1 MYLGRIRV
9 GVHIR
14 FENPESLHD
23 SPCIEAPWLAISPSP
38 ELLLGCTVHLRN
50 EYMSRDIAKRF
61 ANLNGQVVPVGDA
74 GSGVSSQ
81 EIVAVAGENVV
92 NLRVES
98 YGCDKKINTIYN
110 LPFFRLVF
118 K

>member
-23 SPCIEAPWLAISPSP
+23 SPCIEAPWLPISPSP

-50 EYMSRDIAKRF
+50 EYMQFLSRDIAKRF

-74 GSGVSSQ
+74 GSSVSSQ

-98 YGCDKKINTIYN
+98 YGCDEIC
-110 LPFFRLVF
+110 P
-118 K
+118 

>member
-1 MYLGRIRV
+1 MQFL
-9 GVHIR
+9 
-14 FENPESLHD
+14 
-23 SPCIEAPWLAISPSP
+23 SP
-38 ELLLGCTVHLRN
+38 V
-50 EYMSRDIAKRF
+50 IAKIF

-98 YGCDKKINTIYN
+98 YGCDEIC
-110 LPFFRLVF
+110 P
-118 K
+118 